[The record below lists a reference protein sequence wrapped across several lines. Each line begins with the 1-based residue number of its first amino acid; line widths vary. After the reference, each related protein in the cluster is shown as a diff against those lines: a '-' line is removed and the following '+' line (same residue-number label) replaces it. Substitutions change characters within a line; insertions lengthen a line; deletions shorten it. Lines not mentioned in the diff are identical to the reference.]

1 MKINNTAKCV
11 KCLTCGNYQYVCQG
25 ETNYNKAEKCE
36 KYEYDENAYHMQ
48 DRDDTYIK
56 SSDILNEEFD
66 KSVKHYNQY
75 KTKVYLFDYDTLN
88 DIITCYSTHIPS
100 KNETMVVYKD
110 GILTKYEVKDRCLC
124 VNYENDNSV
133 WNLYVSEVKK
143 L

>member
-1 MKINNTAKCV
+1 MKINNTAKCS
-11 KCLTCGNYQYVCQG
+11 KCLTCANYQYVCQG

-36 KYEYDENAYHMQ
+36 KYEYDEYAYHRQ

-56 SSDILNEEFD
+56 SSDISND
-66 KSVKHYNQY
+66 NQY
-75 KTKVYLFDYDTLN
+75 KHKVYLFDYDTLN
-88 DIITCYSTHIPS
+88 EIITCYSTHIPN
-100 KNETMVVYKD
+100 KNETMVVYKN

-124 VNYENDNSV
+124 VNSENCNSSV

>member
-1 MKINNTAKCV
+1 MKINNTAKCA
-11 KCLTCGNYQYVCQG
+11 KCLTCANYQYVCQG

-36 KYEYDENAYHMQ
+36 KYEYDENAYHRQ

-56 SSDILNEEFD
+56 SSKILN
-66 KSVKHYNQY
+66 YNQY
-75 KTKVYLFDYDTLN
+75 KSKVYLFDYYTLN

-124 VNYENDNSV
+124 VNSENDNSV

>member
-1 MKINNTAKCV
+1 MKINNTAKCA
-11 KCLTCGNYQYVCQG
+11 KCLTCVNYQYVCQG

-36 KYEYDENAYHMQ
+36 KYEYDENAYHRQ

-56 SSDILNEEFD
+56 SSEILN
-66 KSVKHYNQY
+66 YNKY
-75 KTKVYLFDYDTLN
+75 KPKVCLFDYYTLN
-88 DIITCYSTHIPS
+88 DIITCYITHIPN

-110 GILTKYEVKDRCLC
+110 GILTKYEVKDRYLC
-124 VNYENDNSV
+124 INSENDNSV

>member
-1 MKINNTAKCV
+1 MKINNTAKCA
-11 KCLTCGNYQYVCQG
+11 KCLTCANYQYACQG

-36 KYEYDENAYHMQ
+36 KYEYDENACHRQ

-56 SSDILNEEFD
+56 SSEILN
-66 KSVKHYNQY
+66 YNQY
-75 KTKVYLFDYDTLN
+75 KPKVCLFDYYTLN
-88 DIITCYSTHIPS
+88 DIITCYSTHIPN

-110 GILTKYEVKDRCLC
+110 GILTKYEVKDRYLC
-124 VNYENDNSV
+124 INSDNDNSV

>member
-1 MKINNTAKCV
+1 MKINNTAKCS
-11 KCLTCGNYQYVCQG
+11 KCLTCANYQYVCQG

-36 KYEYDENAYHMQ
+36 KYEYDEYAYHRQ

-56 SSDILNEEFD
+56 SSDISND
-66 KSVKHYNQY
+66 NQY
-75 KTKVYLFDYDTLN
+75 KPKVYLFDYDTLN
-88 DIITCYSTHIPS
+88 EIITCYSTHIPN
-100 KNETMVVYKD
+100 KNETMVVYKN

-124 VNYENDNSV
+124 VNSENCNSSV

>member
-1 MKINNTAKCV
+1 MKINNTAKCA
-11 KCLTCGNYQYVCQG
+11 KCLTCANYQYVCQG

-36 KYEYDENAYHMQ
+36 KYEYDEYAYHRQ

-56 SSDILNEEFD
+56 SSEISND
-66 KSVKHYNQY
+66 NQY
-75 KTKVYLFDYDTLN
+75 KPKVYLFDYDTLN
-88 DIITCYSTHIPS
+88 DIITCYSTHIPN
-100 KNETMVVYKD
+100 KNESMVVYKD

-124 VNYENDNSV
+124 VNSENDNSV

>member
-11 KCLTCGNYQYVCQG
+11 KCLTCANYQYVCQG

-36 KYEYDENAYHMQ
+36 KYEYDENAYYRQ

-56 SSDILNEEFD
+56 SSEILY
-66 KSVKHYNQY
+66 YNQY
-75 KTKVYLFDYDTLN
+75 KPKIYLFDYDTLN
-88 DIITCYSTHIPS
+88 DIITCYSTYIPS
-100 KNETMVVYKD
+100 KNETMVVYKN

-124 VNYENDNSV
+124 INSENDNSV

>member
-1 MKINNTAKCV
+1 MKINNTAKCA
-11 KCLTCGNYQYVCQG
+11 KCLTCVNYQYVCQG

-36 KYEYDENAYHMQ
+36 KYEYDEYAYHRQ

-56 SSDILNEEFD
+56 SSEISNC
-66 KSVKHYNQY
+66 NQY
-75 KTKVYLFDYDTLN
+75 KPKVYLFDYDTLN
-88 DIITCYSTHIPS
+88 DIVTCYSTYIPS

-124 VNYENDNSV
+124 VNSETCNSV

>member
-1 MKINNTAKCV
+1 MKINNTAKCA
-11 KCLTCGNYQYVCQG
+11 KCLTCANYQYVCQG

-36 KYEYDENAYHMQ
+36 KYEYDENAYYRQ

-56 SSDILNEEFD
+56 SSEILN
-66 KSVKHYNQY
+66 YNKY
-75 KTKVYLFDYDTLN
+75 KPKVCLFDYYTLN
-88 DIITCYSTHIPS
+88 DIIIFYSTHIPN

-110 GILTKYEVKDRCLC
+110 GILTKYEVKDRYLC
-124 VNYENDNSV
+124 INSDNNNSV

>member
-1 MKINNTAKCV
+1 MKINNTAKCS
-11 KCLTCGNYQYVCQG
+11 KCLTCANYQYVCQG
-25 ETNYNKAEKCE
+25 ETNYDKAEKCE
-36 KYEYDENAYHMQ
+36 KYEYDEYAYHRQ

-56 SSDILNEEFD
+56 SFEISN
-66 KSVKHYNQY
+66 YNQY
-75 KTKVYLFDYDTLN
+75 KPKVYLFDYDTLN
-88 DIITCYSTHIPS
+88 DIVTCYCTHIPN

-124 VNYENDNSV
+124 VNSENDNSV

>member
-1 MKINNTAKCV
+1 MKINNTAKCA
-11 KCLTCGNYQYVCQG
+11 KCLTCANYQYVCQG

-36 KYEYDENAYHMQ
+36 KYEYDEYAYHRQ

-56 SSDILNEEFD
+56 SSEILND
-66 KSVKHYNQY
+66 NQR
-75 KTKVYLFDYDTLN
+75 KPKVYLFDYDTLN
-88 DIITCYSTHIPS
+88 DIITCYSTHIPN
-100 KNETMVVYKD
+100 KNETMLVYKD

-124 VNYENDNSV
+124 VNSENYNSV